1 MLGRDTKNKVGRPPK
16 KASERRRKAGVHGRN
31 RMKLSVPESP
41 KLNGFKLRWFNDLD
55 TNLYDKNKLDDWEFV
70 SEDEVDGFI
79 GERNNTEGL
88 GSRVSILVDTAQN
101 GNPIYAY
108 LMKKKIE
115 YVQEDKAELIKER
128 NEKEGAL
135 KRGNDRIE
143 NMYDAGN
150 TRIERSN

>member
-1 MLGRDTKNKVGRPPK
+1 MLGRDTKKKPGRPPK
-16 KASERRRKAGVHGRN
+16 KASERRRKPGVHGRN

-41 KLNGFKLRWFNDLD
+41 KLAGFKLRWYNDLD
-55 TNLYDKNKLDDWEFV
+55 TNLYDKNTLDDWEFV
-70 SEDEVDGFI
+70 SEDEVEGFV
-79 GERNNTEGL
+79 GEGNNTEGM
-88 GSRVSILVDTAQN
+88 GSRVSVLVDTAQN

-115 YVQEDKAELIKER
+115 YVEEDKADLIKER
-128 NEKEGAL
+128 NEKEQAL

-150 TRIERSN
+150 TRIERSS